1 MKTEINIET
10 DFSLQNIN
18 NFNKTFDVNINND
31 IMNKYVELVI
41 EYLKLILENI
51 KIQNLQYSK
60 FIIIRGLETITNV
73 FNIILYYTKN
83 INITYFQCQKA
94 FYYYI
99 EFIEQITEEQH
110 TFLQL
115 SSRDAIIYV
124 YKKTCYEI
132 PNDFKKNMLPL
143 TKEIIER
150 FDLINAY
157 LKIYK
162 IVLLKIINDDS
173 QFNLKKIHNFEL
185 FYNKLNNLKI
195 EIDNLNI
202 LESIIAIFNNKI
214 NKLDVFFE
222 IVLLYL
228 SKINKKIDKINKYK
242 DKIYLEEFDSHIEE
256 EDAVDNF
263 VTWFIN

>member
-1 MKTEINIET
+1 M
-10 DFSLQNIN
+10 
-18 NFNKTFDVNINND
+18 
-31 IMNKYVELVI
+31 
-41 EYLKLILENI
+41 LKP
-51 KIQNLQYSK
+51 S
-60 FIIIRGLETITNV
+60 
-73 FNIILYYTKN
+73 
-83 INITYFQCQKA
+83 
-94 FYYYI
+94 
-99 EFIEQITEEQH
+99 
-110 TFLQL
+110 
-115 SSRDAIIYV
+115 
-124 YKKTCYEI
+124 
-132 PNDFKKNMLPL
+132 
-143 TKEIIER
+143 KEIIER

-173 QFNLKKIHNFEL
+173 QFNLEKIRNFEL

-195 EIDNLNI
+195 EIDNLTI
-202 LESIIAIFNNKI
+202 LESIITIFNNKI